1 MSKVRVREGKKA
13 FFLFWKIQQ
22 KFLKCFFSKKAS
34 HLRERERKKRVN
46 GKWKWKT
53 LWSLPDQTNISPRFG
68 YIYTMYIWML
78 KCHLRER
85 EKERD
90 DPLNH
95 QLSLLLSNI
104 VYIIFGSQNDHH
116 DDDDTFEKN
125 EVIYLNEFFRFSSIS
140 LSTKTKRTKKKFQ
153 PVSFSLLSFFFS
165 SNHHHHHSNFI
176 KFSNP
181 ISISNVH
188 FFSSV
193 YFSNTTLIQ
202 SISDTIVRV

>member
-1 MSKVRVREGKKA
+1 MGIFKQCIFECWNV
-13 FFLFWKIQQ
+13 
-22 KFLKCFFSKKAS
+22 
-34 HLRERERKKRVN
+34 
-46 GKWKWKT
+46 
-53 LWSLPDQTNISPRFG
+53 
-68 YIYTMYIWML
+68 IW
-78 KCHLRER
+78 ER

-153 PVSFSLLSFFFS
+153 PVSFSLLSFFFFS
-165 SNHHHHHSNFI
+165 SNHHHSNFI

-202 SISDTIVRV
+202 SISDTIVCNSQKFENEKEKEKLFTLSFFFANISYMKDSGDNLWFLIIFQTTKNPTFLVPNDVDINFKLNS